1 MTNCAQS
8 QANPGQCLDTAGRA
22 TAGTICYFLSL
33 SQTETLPGSGGDL
46 PASGTSHQVPSQ
58 EQHEGWDA

>member
-8 QANPGQCLDTAGRA
+8 QADPSQCLDTAGRA

-33 SQTETLPGSGGDL
+33 SQTETLPGLGGDL
-46 PASGTSHQVPSQ
+46 PASGISHQVPRQKQQ
-58 EQHEGWDA
+58 EEWDA